1 MTRMLFTAARLAAVV
16 SFVHA
21 STAHAQVKTPN
32 RMIQLEEMG
41 PVRGGQGQQSP
52 SAQVFIF
59 QQNENATRAV
69 TFLHFMVNSLPWQP
83 RGGSYSLYAYTPTLP
98 RCHVAT
104 FNTSSA
110 SSGFTSFAYL
120 CDERSDPAWLEDPV
134 WLEIYVEDDDG
145 LEAPDTGSIPILYGY
160 SAAAERSR
168 R

>member
-1 MTRMLFTAARLAAVV
+1 MLFTAALVAAVE
-16 SFVHA
+16 SFLLT

-32 RMIQLEEMG
+32 RMIQLEEIG
-41 PVRGGQGQQSP
+41 PVAGGQGQQSP

-59 QQNENATRAV
+59 QQNENSRRDV
-69 TFLHFMVNSLPWQP
+69 TFVHFMVNSLPWQP

-110 SSGFTSFAYL
+110 SSGFSSFAFL
-120 CDERSDPAWLEDPV
+120 CDDRSDSAWLADPV
-134 WLEIYVEDDDG
+134 WLEIYFEEDDG
-145 LEAPDTGSIPILYGY
+145 LEAPDTGAIPILYGF
-160 SAAAERSR
+160 SAPPAAEKAR

>member
-1 MTRMLFTAARLAAVV
+1 MLFTAALVAAVE
-16 SFVHA
+16 SFVLT

-32 RMIQLEEMG
+32 RMIQLEEIG
-41 PVRGGQGQQSP
+41 PVAGGQGQQSP

-59 QQNENATRAV
+59 QQNENSRRDV
-69 TFLHFMVNSLPWQP
+69 TFVHFMVNSLPWQP

-110 SSGFTSFAYL
+110 SSGFSSFAFL
-120 CDERSDPAWLEDPV
+120 CDDRSDSAWLADPV
-134 WLEIYVEDDDG
+134 WLEIYFEEDDG
-145 LEAPDTGSIPILYGY
+145 LEAPDTGAIPILYGF
-160 SAAAERSR
+160 SAPPAAEKAR